1 MHFQQGDGLSRGI
14 LCRGTVKFQVPLT
27 PLICASPR
35 QMSPAAAPIEKLHR
49 ALTTRFT
56 LFHVLPLPSL
66 YPPHLL
72 QILPTACR
80 VLLLVM
86 AENDIEIKTK
96 MLLCCRVAENYE
108 ADHLKVSKRAKH
120 NKYLY

>member
-1 MHFQQGDGLSRGI
+1 MIHFQQGEGLSRGI
-14 LCRGTVKFQVPLT
+14 LRSGTVKFQVPLT
-27 PLICASPR
+27 PLLCASPR

-56 LFHVLPLPSL
+56 LFRVLPLPSL

-72 QILPTACR
+72 QISPTACR

-96 MLLCCRVAENYE
+96 MLLCCRAAEKYE
-108 ADHLKVSKRAKH
+108 PDHLKVSRRKFTQK
-120 NKYLY
+120 